1 MGENIYTKS
10 IDNFV
15 PGMPL
20 MAYQTPIPVFTP
32 KKVSK
37 ESVIDQ
43 FPKESSSV
51 TCGEFSSVGWRTP
64 ELCSKSAKIGCP
76 LGRKAQPVRNI
87 SPGRPTGPKQL
98 KRIVDDVP
106 QINMVYCS
114 YKTFLLIII
123 LLICIKYAIRKN

>member
-10 IDNFV
+10 MDNFV

-32 KKVSK
+32 KKVST

-43 FPKESSSV
+43 FPNESSSV

-87 SPGRPTGPKQL
+87 SPGRPTKPKQL
-98 KRIVDDVP
+98 NDDVP